1 MLLDVSELPAKQ
13 EHVALRQLRHALKLK
28 PLNLVEQQHKPEA
41 VEEVP
46 RVAHHLV
53 EPEEL
58 VRVELVVLPEEPEEP
73 VELVEL
79 QVVQEQELEE
89 QELLLEELVG
99 LEVLEVPVVL
109 EELVVPVVPVVLVE

>member
-1 MLLDVSELPAKQ
+1 ML
-13 EHVALRQLRHALKLK
+13 
-28 PLNLVEQQHKPEA
+28 
-41 VEEVP
+41 

-58 VRVELVVLPEEPEEP
+58 VQEELVVLLEELVEP

-79 QVVQEQELEE
+79 QVVQVELEE

-99 LEVLEVPVVL
+99 PVALEVPVAPVVL
-109 EELVVPVVPVVLVE
+109 EEQVELEEPEE